1 MVLAENT
8 DRLRVCCAVFML
20 ELGLKTVKFPYK
32 RGYSSPVHS
41 GSPETLLSKLQVITL
56 KEVN

>member
-8 DRLRVCCAVFML
+8 DRLQVCCAVFML
-20 ELGLKTVKFPYK
+20 ELGLKIVKFPYK
-32 RGYSSPVHS
+32 RGYSSLVPS
-41 GSPETLLSKLQVITL
+41 GSPETLLCKSQVITL